1 MTMIGIEPPLVWT
14 PLPLPAATVPPAA
27 DGATA
32 TAASAAG
39 AGMAVDTDAG
49 AGDAHAS
56 GASGADADMAVDMLW
71 RSTWLLIKPLTARPG
86 DVNETMLPSVGLA
99 TTNDA
104 GDNGAIAGDA
114 TTAAVAEIEEP
125 DEGAWG
131 AATST
136 TAAAVGGGTRRRK

>member
-1 MTMIGIEPPLVWT
+1 
-14 PLPLPAATVPPAA
+14 
-27 DGATA
+27 
-32 TAASAAG
+32 
-39 AGMAVDTDAG
+39 
-49 AGDAHAS
+49 
-56 GASGADADMAVDMLW
+56 MAVDMATDQAANGTPW
-71 RSTWLLIKPLTARPG
+71 GRKRDNASISG
-86 DVNETMLPSVGLA
+86 PSD
-99 TTNDA
+99 NDDA